1 MKRLLLVLSVATLSQ
16 LPTFAQD
23 QKEPWLNP
31 NITRVNTEKPRA
43 SFFAFESADKAAKG
57 DKAASDR
64 YLSLEGKWRFNFS
77 LNHNEAPADFFSPKF
92 DDSQWIDF
100 PVPGLFEIEGFGD
113 KIYKNVGYSW
123 DTQFDSN
130 PPYVEERNNYTGS
143 YRKLVTIPAV
153 WKGQDIYLHVGSAT
167 SNLQVWVNGKEVGY
181 SEDSKM
187 EAEFNLTKYLIPGK
201 ENLIA
206 MRVMRWCDGSYLE
219 DQDFWRFT
227 GIAREVYLYA
237 RPKAHIQDIFIHQDL
252 VNNYKDGQLTVDITA
267 PTAKGYTVEATLAD
281 PAGGRVNGGSAT
293 TILGAAKSA
302 SQTSSGSVAGGSS
315 ASISL
320 TVPAVKAWSA
330 EIPNLY
336 TLTLT
341 LKDKKGNAL
350 ETIRQRV
357 GFRNIKIEGGQVL
370 VNGQPILIK
379 GADRHELDP
388 DGGYVVSVERMIED
402 IRIMKQL
409 NMNAVRTCHYSDDPR
424 WYDLCDQYGLYVVA
438 ETNIESHGMGY
449 GDRTL
454 AKNPIYHKAHVER
467 NQHNVQ
473 VQKNHPSIIFWSLG
487 NEAGYGKNFED
498 AYDAVKAIDQS
509 RPVQYEQAGQNGKTD
524 IFCPMYYDYRNC
536 ERYSQGDNP
545 RPLIQCEYAHA
556 MGNSMGGFAEYWR
569 LIRKYPKY
577 QGGFIWDFVDQG
589 MRSTSRV
596 TGKEIMAYGGDFG
609 RYPASDHNFNC
620 NGVIAA
626 DRSLHPHAYEVQ
638 YYYQDLWVS
647 VPEGK
652 TLLDGEVELYNESF
666 FRTTDDVEAVAT
678 LLTYDGTT
686 LKEIPNDHPIPV
698 QLAPQQRQRFQIPTQ
713 LLDALKKITSESQ
726 WAAVNVQFRL
736 KADRGLLK
744 KGEVI
749 AKAQFEL
756 KDYPYQKVEDILAAA
771 TPAVDATAKK
781 SAKAAKG
788 SVAGGAS
795 ASTPAVQE
803 DDAKAWLTLSAAGT
817 SVTWNKWTGNID
829 YFDIN
834 GKPVLEDRK
843 SVEPSFWRAPTDN
856 DYGAGM
862 QRTFAKWRNPHW
874 SKTAMECTQLDNQS
888 KQVRVSYE
896 CKDLEAKLHMTYILT
911 PKGELIVTEALD
923 VPDHADWQMYAM
935 GMTWRLNKDYSSV
948 RYIGRGPVEN
958 YCDRKDNAFKGIYGG
973 PVSQQYWNG
982 YVRPQESGNHTD
994 ILWWRMEAADHPDI
1008 YFEAC
1013 GPMEVSALP
1022 YEIEDLDDGPRKD
1035 AHQSHSG
1042 DLVARDY
1049 TVLQLRAFQMGIGCV
1064 NSWGAW
1070 PQQQF
1075 VPQYKNHT
1083 FTYIVKA
1090 AK

>member
-1 MKRLLLVLSVATLSQ
+1 MKRQLLAAALMALALA
-16 LPTFAQD
+16 PAEAQD

-31 NITRVNTEKPRA
+31 NTTRVNTEMPRA
-43 SFFAFESADKAAKG
+43 SFFAYESADKAAKG
-57 DKAASDR
+57 SKAASDR

-77 LNHNEAPADFFSPKF
+77 LNHNEAPANFFLPTF
-92 DDSQWIDF
+92 DDSKWVDF
-100 PVPGLFEIEGFGD
+100 PVPGLFEIEGYGD

-123 DTQFDSN
+123 DTQFNSN
-130 PPYVEERNNYTGS
+130 PPLVEERNNYTGS
-143 YRKLVTIPAV
+143 YRKQLTIPAA

-187 EAEFNLTKYLIPGK
+187 EAEFNLTKYLTPGK

-237 RPKAHIQDIFIHQDL
+237 RPKAHIQDFFVLQDL
-252 VNNYKDGQLTVDITA
+252 VNGYKDGQLSLFITA
-267 PTAKGYTVEATLAD
+267 PAAKGCTVEAALSSPSGQ
-281 PAGGRVNGGSAT
+281 PAGNASVSVGSGTVNT
-293 TILGAAKSA
+293 N
-302 SQTSSGSVAGGSS
+302 
-315 ASISL
+315 L
-320 TVPAVKAWSA
+320 TVPSVKAWSA
-330 EIPNLY
+330 ELPNLY

-341 LKDKKGNAL
+341 LKDKKGNAI
-350 ETIRQRV
+350 EVIRQKV
-357 GFRNIKIEGGQVL
+357 GFRNIKIEGGQLL
-370 VNGQPILIK
+370 VNGKAILIK

-388 DGGYVVSVERMIED
+388 DGGYIVSVERMIED

-424 WYDLCDQYGLYVVA
+424 WYDLCDQYGIYVVA

-467 NQHNVQ
+467 NLHNVQ
-473 VQKNHPSIIFWSLG
+473 VQKNHPSVIIWSLG

-498 AYDAVKAIDQS
+498 AYDAIKAIDKT
-509 RPVQYEQAGQNGKTD
+509 RPVQYEQAHQNGKTD
-524 IFCPMYYDYRNC
+524 IFCPMYYDYKGC

-556 MGNSMGGFAEYWR
+556 MGNSIGGFAKYWE
-569 LIRKYPKY
+569 LVRKYPKY

-589 MRSTSRV
+589 MRSKSRV

-609 RYPASDHNFNC
+609 RYPATDHNFNC

-638 YYYQDLWVS
+638 YYYQDLWVT

-652 TLLDGEVELYNESF
+652 TLLDGEVEAYNESF
-666 FRTTDDVEAVAT
+666 FRGTDDIEAVA
-678 LLTYDGTT
+678 LIQIYRNGHMDEQEYAL
-686 LKEIPNDHPIPV
+686 PFPIK
-698 QLAPQQRQRFQIPTQ
+698 LAPQQRQKLTIPTQ
-713 LLDALKKITSESQ
+713 MLSELKNYISGSQ
-726 WAAVNVQFRL
+726 WAAVSVFFRL
-736 KADRGLLK
+736 KADRGLQK
-744 KGEVI
+744 KGETV

-756 KDYPYQKVEDILAAA
+756 QTYAFPKVEDVLAKA
-771 TPAVDATAKK
+771 TPAPVVDKK
-781 SAKAAKG
+781 GKP
-788 SVAGGAS
+788 VAQ
-795 ASTPAVQE
+795 PEAVQKDE
-803 DDAKAWLTLSAAGT
+803 AKAWLTLSAAGT

-829 YFDIN
+829 YFDVN
-834 GKPVLEDRK
+834 GKAVLEDRK

-856 DYGAGM
+856 DYGAQLQNKLGAWKYARWDKKSM
-862 QRTFAKWRNPHW
+862 D
-874 SKTAMECTQLDNQS
+874 CTQLDNQS
-888 KQVRVSYE
+888 KQVVVKYHSDGVDA
-896 CKDLEAKLHMTYILT
+896 DLTMTYILT
-911 PKGELIVTEALD
+911 PKGQLIVTEALD
-923 VPDHADWQMYAM
+923 VNEEAERKPQMMAM
-935 GMTWRLNKDYSSV
+935 GMTWRLNKAYSNV

-958 YCDRKDNAFKGIYGG
+958 YCDRKDNAFIGIYGG
-973 PVSQQYWNG
+973 EVNKQYWNK
-982 YVRPQESGNHTD
+982 YVRPQESGNHCDVT
-994 ILWWRMEAADHPDI
+994 WWRMEAADRPNI
-1008 YFEAC
+1008 CFNAC

-1022 YEIEDLDDGPRKD
+1022 YEMDDLDDGPRKD

-1042 DLVARDY
+1042 DLVERDY
-1049 TVLQLRAFQMGIGCV
+1049 TVVQVRAFQMGLGCV

-1070 PQQQF
+1070 PQDQF
-1075 VPQYKNHT
+1075 VPKYEDHT
-1083 FTYIVKA
+1083 FTYIVSPEQ
-1090 AK
+1090 

>member
-1 MKRLLLVLSVATLSQ
+1 MKQFFLVLFVALLPQLTLH
-16 LPTFAQD
+16 AQD

-31 NITRVNTEKPRA
+31 NITRVNTEKPHA
-43 SFFAFESADKAAKG
+43 SFFAYENADKALKNN
-57 DKAASDR
+57 KSASER
-64 YLSLEGKWRFNFS
+64 YLSLEGKWRFQFS
-77 LNHNEAPADFFSPKF
+77 LNHNEAPADFFSLKY
-92 DDSQWIDF
+92 DDSQWKDF
-100 PVPGLFEIEGFGD
+100 PVPGLFEIEGYGD

-123 DTQFDSN
+123 DTQFNSN

-143 YRKLVTIPAV
+143 YRKMVSIPAT

-187 EAEFNLTKYLIPGK
+187 EAEFNLTKFLTPGK

-237 RPKAHIQDIFIHQDL
+237 RPKAHIQDIFVHQDL
-252 VNNYKDGQLTVDITA
+252 VNGYKDGQLSVDITA
-267 PTAKGYTVEATLAD
+267 PTAKGYTVDLALTD
-281 PAGGRVNGGSAT
+281 PAGRAAGNTSVSVGNGSAK
-293 TILGAAKSA
+293 A
-302 SQTSSGSVAGGSS
+302 
-315 ASISL
+315 SL
-320 TVPAVKAWSA
+320 TVSNAKAWSA

-341 LKDKKGNAL
+341 LKDKKGNVIEA
-350 ETIRQRV
+350 TTQRV
-357 GFRNIKIEGGQVL
+357 GFRNIKIEGGQLL

-388 DGGYVVSVERMIED
+388 DGGYIVSVERMIQD
-402 IRIMKQL
+402 IKIMKQL

-454 AKNPIYHKAHVER
+454 AKNPIFHKAHVER

-473 VQKNHPSIIFWSLG
+473 VQKNHPSVIFWSLG

-524 IFCPMYYDYRNC
+524 IFCPMYYDYRGC

-556 MGNSMGGFAEYWR
+556 MGNSMGGFGEYWR
-569 LIRKYPKY
+569 IIRKYPKY

-589 MRSTSRV
+589 MRSKSRV

-626 DRSLHPHAYEVQ
+626 DRRLHPHAYEVQ
-638 YYYQDLWVS
+638 YHYQDIWAT

-652 TLLDGEVELYNESF
+652 TLLDGEVELYNEYF
-666 FRTTDDVEAVAT
+666 FRSLDDVEAYVVAKV
-678 LLTYDGTT
+678 YDGQQ
-686 LKEIPNDHPIPV
+686 LRSESYDIPYDFN
-698 QLAPQQRQRFQIPTQ
+698 LAPQQRKHFTIPAHMLSQ
-713 LLDALKKITSESQ
+713 LKEFVSGYQ
-726 WAAVNVQFRL
+726 WAAIDVNFVL

-756 KDYPYQKVEDILAAA
+756 KPYSFPDVNAVMTAAKPA
-771 TPAVDATAKK
+771 PAVDKK
-781 SAKAAKG
+781 GKALAQQ
-788 SVAGGAS
+788 
-795 ASTPAVQE
+795 PEAVQKDE
-803 DDAKAWLTLSAAGT
+803 AKAWLTLSANGT

-829 YFDIN
+829 YFDVN

-862 QRTFAKWRNPHW
+862 QNSFSAWRNPRW
-874 SKTAMECTQLDNQS
+874 NKTSMECTELDNQS
-888 KQVRVSYE
+888 KSVIVAYH
-896 CKDLEAKLHMTYILT
+896 CDAVDADLIMTYVLT
-911 PKGELIVTEALD
+911 PKGELIVTENLKTG
-923 VPDHADWQMYAM
+923 DHQGWQMYAM
-935 GMTWRLNKDYSSV
+935 GMTWRLNKSYETV
-948 RYIGRGPVEN
+948 RYFGRGPVEN
-958 YCDRKDNAFKGIYGG
+958 YCDRKDNAFMDIYGG
-973 PVSQQYWNG
+973 EVSKQYWDG
-982 YVRPQESGNHTD
+982 YVRPQESGNHCD
-994 ILWWRMEAADHPDI
+994 VIWWRMESQAAPSI
-1008 YFEAC
+1008 YFKAC
-1013 GPMEVSALP
+1013 GPMEVSAMP
-1022 YEIEDLDDGPRKD
+1022 YEISDLDDGPRKD

-1049 TVLQLRAFQMGIGCV
+1049 TVVQLRAFQMGLGCV

-1070 PQQQF
+1070 PQDRF
-1075 VPQYKNHT
+1075 IPKYKNHS
-1083 FTYIVKA
+1083 FTYIVSPEL
-1090 AK
+1090 

>member
-1 MKRLLLVLSVATLSQ
+1 MKQFFLVLFVALLPQLTLH
-16 LPTFAQD
+16 AQD

-31 NITRVNTEKPRA
+31 NITRVNTEKPHA
-43 SFFAFESADKAAKG
+43 SFFAYENADKALKNN
-57 DKAASDR
+57 KSASER
-64 YLSLEGKWRFNFS
+64 YLSLEGKWRFQFS
-77 LNHNEAPADFFSPKF
+77 LNHNEAPADFFSLKY
-92 DDSQWIDF
+92 DDSQWKDF
-100 PVPGLFEIEGFGD
+100 PVPGLFEIEGYGD

-123 DTQFDSN
+123 DTQFNSN

-143 YRKLVTIPAV
+143 YRKMVSIPAA

-187 EAEFNLTKYLIPGK
+187 EAEFNLTKFLIPGK

-237 RPKAHIQDIFIHQDL
+237 RPKAHIQDIFVHQDL
-252 VNNYKDGQLTVDITA
+252 VNNYRDGLLSVDITA
-267 PTAKGYTVEATLAD
+267 PAAKGCTVELTLTD
-281 PAGGRVNGGSAT
+281 PAGRPAGITMVALGGNKAT
-293 TILGAAKSA
+293 A
-302 SQTSSGSVAGGSS
+302 SLIVSS
-315 ASISL
+315 A
-320 TVPAVKAWSA
+320 KAWSA

-341 LKDKKGNAL
+341 LKDKKGNVIEA
-350 ETIRQRV
+350 TTQRV
-357 GFRNIKIEGGQVL
+357 GFRNIKIEGGQLL

-388 DGGYVVSVERMIED
+388 DGGYIVSVERMIQD
-402 IRIMKQL
+402 IKIMKQL

-454 AKNPIYHKAHVER
+454 AKNPIFHKAHVER

-473 VQKNHPSIIFWSLG
+473 VQKNHPSVIFWSLG

-524 IFCPMYYDYRNC
+524 IFCPMYYDYRGC

-556 MGNSMGGFAEYWR
+556 MGNSMGGFGEYWR
-569 LIRKYPKY
+569 IIRKYPKY

-589 MRSTSRV
+589 MRSKSRV

-626 DRSLHPHAYEVQ
+626 DRRLHPHAYEVQ
-638 YYYQDLWVS
+638 YHYQDIWAT

-652 TLLDGEVELYNESF
+652 TLLDGEVELYNEYF
-666 FRTTDDVEAVAT
+666 FRSLDDVEAYVVAKV
-678 LLTYDGTT
+678 YDGQQ
-686 LKEIPNDHPIPV
+686 LRSESYDIPYDFN
-698 QLAPQQRQRFQIPTQ
+698 LAPQQRKHFTIPAHMLSQ
-713 LLDALKKITSESQ
+713 LKEFVSGYQ
-726 WAAVNVQFRL
+726 WAAIDVNFVL

-756 KDYPYQKVEDILAAA
+756 KPYSFPDVNAVMTAAKPA
-771 TPAVDATAKK
+771 PAVDKK
-781 SAKAAKG
+781 GKALAQQ
-788 SVAGGAS
+788 
-795 ASTPAVQE
+795 PEAVQKDE
-803 DDAKAWLTLSAAGT
+803 AKAWLTLSANGT

-829 YFDIN
+829 YFDVN

-862 QRTFAKWRNPHW
+862 QNSFSAWRNPRW
-874 SKTAMECTQLDNQS
+874 NKTSMECTELDNQS
-888 KQVRVSYE
+888 KSVIVAYH
-896 CKDLEAKLHMTYILT
+896 CDAVDADLIMTYVLT
-911 PKGELIVTEALD
+911 PKGELIVTENLKTG
-923 VPDHADWQMYAM
+923 DHQGWQMYAM
-935 GMTWRLNKDYSSV
+935 GMTWRLNKSYETV
-948 RYIGRGPVEN
+948 RYFGRGPVEN

-973 PVSQQYWNG
+973 EVSKQYWDG
-982 YVRPQESGNHTD
+982 YVRPQESGNHCD
-994 ILWWRMEAADHPDI
+994 VIWWRMESQAAPSI
-1008 YFEAC
+1008 YFKAC
-1013 GPMEVSALP
+1013 GPMEVSAMP
-1022 YEIEDLDDGPRKD
+1022 YEISDLDDGPRKD

-1049 TVLQLRAFQMGIGCV
+1049 TVVQLRAFQMGLGCV

-1070 PQQQF
+1070 PQDRF
-1075 VPQYKNHT
+1075 IPKYKNHS
-1083 FTYIVKA
+1083 FTYIVSPEL
-1090 AK
+1090 

>member
-1 MKRLLLVLSVATLSQ
+1 MKRVFLVLFVATMSQ
-16 LPTFAQD
+16 LTLHAQN
-23 QKEPWLNP
+23 QKEAWLNP
-31 NITRVNTEKPRA
+31 NITRVNTEAPRA
-43 SFFAFESADKAAKG
+43 SFFAYETADKAAKG
-57 DKAASDR
+57 NKGASDR
-64 YLSLEGKWRFNFS
+64 YFSLEGKWRFRFD
-77 LNHNEAPADFFSPKF
+77 LNHNDAPADFFTLKY
-92 DDSQWIDF
+92 DDSQWVDF
-100 PVPGLFEIEGFGD
+100 PVPGLFEFEGYGD

-143 YRKLVTIPAV
+143 YRKLVTIPST
-153 WKGQDIYLHVGSAT
+153 WKGQDIYFHVGSAT
-167 SNLQVWVNGKEVGY
+167 SNLEVWVNGKYVGY

-187 EAEFNLTKYLIPGK
+187 EAEFNLTKYLVPGK

-237 RPKAHIQDIFIHQDL
+237 RPKAHIKDIFVHQNL
-252 VNNYKDGQLTVDITA
+252 INNYRDGELKVDITA
-267 PTAKGYTVEATLAD
+267 PAAKGYTVEVALTSPSGQ
-281 PAGGRVNGGSAT
+281 PAGSTSLSVGGGTAT
-293 TILGAAKSA
+293 A
-302 SQTSSGSVAGGSS
+302 
-315 ASISL
+315 SL
-320 TVPAVKAWSA
+320 TIPSVKAWSA
-330 EIPNLY
+330 ELPNLY
-336 TLTLT
+336 ALTIT
-341 LKDKKGNAL
+341 LKDKKGNII
-350 ETIRQRV
+350 EVIPQSV
-357 GFRNIKIEGGQVL
+357 GFRSIEIKNGQVL

-388 DGGYVVSVERMIED
+388 DHGYIVSVERMIED
-402 IRIMKQL
+402 IKVMKQL

-473 VQKNHPSIIFWSLG
+473 VQKNHPSVIFWSLG

-498 AYDAVKAIDQS
+498 AYDAVKAIDTS
-509 RPVQYEQAGQNGKTD
+509 RPVQYEQAHQNGKTD
-524 IFCPMYYDYRNC
+524 IFCPMYYGYEAC
-536 ERYSQGDNP
+536 EKYAQGDNP

-556 MGNSMGGFAEYWR
+556 MGNSMGGFNEYWR
-569 LIRKYPKY
+569 IIRKYPKY

-589 MRSTSRV
+589 MRAKSKV

-609 RYPASDHNFNC
+609 RYPATDHNFNC

-626 DRSLHPHAYEVQ
+626 DRTPHPHAYEVQ
-638 YYYQDLWVS
+638 YYYQDIWAT

-652 TLLDGEVELYNESF
+652 TLLDGEVDLYNEYF
-666 FRTTDDVEAVAT
+666 FRNLDDVEVVGT
-678 LLTYDGTT
+678 ILTYDGTRMDEETHT
-686 LKEIPNDHPIPV
+686 LRYPLN
-698 QLAPQQRQRFQIPTQ
+698 LAPQQRLHFNIPSEVTSY
-713 LLDALKKITSESQ
+713 LKNAVANSQ

-744 KGEVI
+744 RGDVI

-756 KDYPYQKVEDILAAA
+756 KPYTFPKAEDILASAPA
-771 TPAVDATAKK
+771 TQ
-781 SAKAAKG
+781 
-788 SVAGGAS
+788 SVAG
-795 ASTPAVQE
+795 ASTATVAKDE
-803 DDAKAWLTLSAAGT
+803 AKAWLTLSAAGT

-834 GKPVLEDRK
+834 GKAVLEDGQ

-856 DYGAGM
+856 DYGANFQTRFGAWK
-862 QRTFAKWRNPHW
+862 QARWNKK
-874 SKTAMECTQLDNQS
+874 SMECS
-888 KQVRVSYE
+888 
-896 CKDLEAKLHMTYILT
+896 DLENLGKCVVVKYHSDGVDADLTMTYILT
-911 PKGELIVTEALD
+911 PKGELYVSEALD
-923 VPDHADWQMYAM
+923 VNENAAQKPQMMAM
-935 GMTWRLNKDYSSV
+935 GMTWRLNKNYSSV

-958 YCDRKDNAFKGIYGG
+958 YCDRKDNAFVGIYGG
-973 PVSQQYWNG
+973 EVSKQYWDK
-982 YVRPQESGNHTD
+982 YVRPQESGNHCD
-994 ILWWRMEAADHPDI
+994 VIWWRMEAADRPNI
-1008 YFEAC
+1008 TFEAC

-1022 YEIEDLDDGPRKD
+1022 YEIADLDDGARKD

-1042 DLVARDY
+1042 DLIERNY
-1049 TVLQLRAFQMGIGCV
+1049 TVLQLRAFQMGVGCV

-1070 PQQQF
+1070 PLDQY
-1075 VPQYKNHT
+1075 VPKYADHT
-1083 FTYIVKA
+1083 FTYIVRPQR
-1090 AK
+1090 

>member
-1 MKRLLLVLSVATLSQ
+1 MKQFFLVLFVALLPQLTLH
-16 LPTFAQD
+16 AQD

-31 NITRVNTEKPRA
+31 NITRVNTEKPHA
-43 SFFAFESADKAAKG
+43 SFFAFENADKALKNN
-57 DKAASDR
+57 KSASER
-64 YLSLEGKWRFNFS
+64 YLSLEGKWRFQFS
-77 LNHNEAPADFFSPKF
+77 LNHNEAPADFFSLKY
-92 DDSQWIDF
+92 DDSQWKDF
-100 PVPGLFEIEGFGD
+100 PVPGLFEIEGYGD

-123 DTQFDSN
+123 DTQFNSN

-143 YRKLVTIPAV
+143 YRKMVSIPAA

-187 EAEFNLTKYLIPGK
+187 EAEFNLTKFLTPGK

-237 RPKAHIQDIFIHQDL
+237 RPKAHIQDIFVHQDL
-252 VNNYKDGQLTVDITA
+252 VNNYKDGQLSVDITA
-267 PTAKGYTVEATLAD
+267 PTAKGYTVDLALTD
-281 PAGGRVNGGSAT
+281 PAGRPAGNTSVSVGNGSAK
-293 TILGAAKSA
+293 A
-302 SQTSSGSVAGGSS
+302 
-315 ASISL
+315 SL
-320 TVPAVKAWSA
+320 TVSNAKAWSA

-341 LKDKKGNAL
+341 LKDKKGNVIEA
-350 ETIRQRV
+350 TTQRV
-357 GFRNIKIEGGQVL
+357 GFRNIKIEGGQLL

-388 DGGYVVSVERMIED
+388 DGGYIVSVERMIQD
-402 IRIMKQL
+402 IKIMKQL

-454 AKNPIYHKAHVER
+454 AKNPIFHKAHVER

-473 VQKNHPSIIFWSLG
+473 VQKNHPSVIFWSLG

-524 IFCPMYYDYRNC
+524 IFCPMYYDYRGC

-556 MGNSMGGFAEYWR
+556 MGNSMGGFGEYWR
-569 LIRKYPKY
+569 IIRKYPKY

-589 MRSTSRV
+589 MRSKSRV

-626 DRSLHPHAYEVQ
+626 DRRLHPHAYEVQ
-638 YYYQDLWVS
+638 YHYQDIWAT

-652 TLLDGEVELYNESF
+652 TLLDGEVELYNEYF
-666 FRTTDDVEAVAT
+666 FRSLDDVEAYVVAKV
-678 LLTYDGTT
+678 YDGQQ
-686 LKEIPNDHPIPV
+686 LRSESYDIPYDLN
-698 QLAPQQRQRFQIPTQ
+698 LAPQQRKHFTIPAHMLSQ
-713 LLDALKKITSESQ
+713 LKEFVSGYQ
-726 WAAVNVQFRL
+726 WAAIDVNFVL

-756 KDYPYQKVEDILAAA
+756 KPYSFPDVNAVMTAAKPA
-771 TPAVDATAKK
+771 PAVDKK
-781 SAKAAKG
+781 GKALAQQ
-788 SVAGGAS
+788 
-795 ASTPAVQE
+795 PEAVQKDE
-803 DDAKAWLTLSAAGT
+803 AKAWLTLSANGT

-829 YFDIN
+829 YFDVN

-862 QRTFAKWRNPHW
+862 QNSFSAWRNPRW
-874 SKTAMECTQLDNQS
+874 NKTSMECTELNNQS
-888 KQVRVSYE
+888 KSVIVAYH
-896 CKDLEAKLHMTYILT
+896 CDAVDADLIMTYVLT
-911 PKGELIVTEALD
+911 PKGELIVTENLKTG
-923 VPDHADWQMYAM
+923 DHQGWQMYAM
-935 GMTWRLNKDYSSV
+935 GMTWRLNKSYETV
-948 RYIGRGPVEN
+948 RYFGRGPVEN

-973 PVSQQYWNG
+973 EVSKQYWDG
-982 YVRPQESGNHTD
+982 YVRPQESGNHCD
-994 ILWWRMEAADHPDI
+994 VIWWRMESQAAPSI
-1008 YFEAC
+1008 YFKAC
-1013 GPMEVSALP
+1013 GPMEVSAMP
-1022 YEIEDLDDGPRKD
+1022 YEISDLDDGPRKD

-1049 TVLQLRAFQMGIGCV
+1049 TVVQLRAFQMGLGCV

-1070 PQQQF
+1070 PQDRF
-1075 VPQYKNHT
+1075 IPKYKNHS
-1083 FTYIVKA
+1083 FTYIVSPEL
-1090 AK
+1090 